1 MKVNEKI
8 LKYLAD
14 DLNFKEKTEFESEL
28 ETNAELKKQFK
39 QYSTQL
45 EKLKITNDSDLNET
59 YFINLIPSVYKR
71 IEKTKHKV
79 LIPKL
84 AIVLSVVVVI
94 AFIIFYPKSNDNYS
108 KIVASLPDS
117 SKVQIVNYIEKENLN
132 LPDDYLNDANIQTV
146 IESEIDRRID
156 IKDVN
161 LDRRLCNS
169 DDYEIISSLSGDEV
183 DNIYDKMLST
193 KIL

>member
-183 DNIYDKMLST
+183 DKIYDKMLST